1 MEEVRLPHTHK
12 KKKIRE
18 EGIGRGENPG
28 VLDADGGLAVLL
40 GLVLPGFLFARMHLF
55 NKFGGRELETHMKTH
70 MKSQVPARASK
81 TTVGRLNLHQV
92 TLDRELGLSRLQLLQ
107 HF

>member
-1 MEEVRLPHTHK
+1 M
-12 KKKIRE
+12 
-18 EGIGRGENPG
+18 
-28 VLDADGGLAVLL
+28 L

-81 TTVGRLNLHQV
+81 TTVGRLNVHQV